1 MSKVSK
7 TKVIPEV
14 VIVPEVVVE
23 AKKVSKKQVVPSP
36 QVEEVKV
43 PTKATKKVKAE
54 PEPEIK
60 VVEVLA
66 VVEEHMV
73 QPKKTRTKKV
83 VEVAEVKVT
92 EVDVDVDGDVKKP
105 RRQVNREEVEKSF
118 DDIAD
123 SIDLE
128 IETLRSVEEKKSIK
142 FLRSLTKTIRQLKV
156 DFLRVSS
163 KSEKKVKSVRSSNSG
178 FMKPVKISSDMQKFT
193 GVSHDQLVS
202 RVDVT
207 KSICNYVK
215 EHDLQNPADRREFT
229 PDAKL
234 AALLGSNESTTYY
247 NLQKKIQPH
256 FVK

>member
-23 AKKVSKKQVVPSP
+23 TKKVSKKQVVPSP

-66 VVEEHMV
+66 VVEELIHTV

-83 VEVAEVKVT
+83 VEVEVAEV
-92 EVDVDVDGDVKKP
+92 EVEVDGDVKKP

-123 SIDLE
+123 SIDVE
-128 IETLRSVEEKKSIK
+128 IETLRSGEEKKSIK

-178 FMKPVKISSDMQKFT
+178 FMKPVKISNDMQKFT

-215 EHDLQNPADRREFT
+215 EHDLQNPVDRREFT